1 MKAKEV
7 FLHALSLVGT
17 PYFYGAKNFVLTEA
31 FMQQMHKQYP
41 KTVTLSYMAKA
52 RRKKMIGRKCI
63 DCSGVFTDA
72 TGIQWG
78 SSQMYSRA
86 QKRLSVKEYQK
97 WADGVIVWR
106 SGHVG
111 VFGWLNGKP
120 VVVEAKG
127 IDYGTVISDFKPSQ
141 WSYGLT
147 FDFLQYEYAQEVVN
161 KTSKQANP
169 YNEPKIIVTSK
180 AQARKKKVTQYA
192 CNGNDAFWVQ
202 FELKEAGYDIA
213 VDGDFGPK
221 SLKALIDFQKSS
233 KLTQDGLCGANT
245 RKALKG

>member
-1 MKAKEV
+1 MTGTDV
-7 FLHALSLVGT
+7 FNHALTLVGT

-31 FMQQMHKQYP
+31 FMKQMHKQYP
-41 KTVTLSYMAKA
+41 KTVTLAYMAKA
-52 RRKKMIGRKCI
+52 RLKKLVGRKCI

-97 WADGVIVWR
+97 WAEGVVVWR
-106 SGHVG
+106 QGHVG
-111 VFGWLNGKP
+111 IFGWLNGKP

-141 WSYGLT
+141 WTYGLT
-147 FDFLQYEYAQEVVN
+147 FDFLKYDYAQEVIN
-161 KTSKQANP
+161 KTSKPANP
-169 YNEPKIIVTSK
+169 YSEPKIIVTSR
-180 AQARKKKVTQYA
+180 AQARKKKITQYA

-202 FELKEAGYDIA
+202 YELKEAGYNIA

-221 SLKALIDFQKSS
+221 SLAALIDFQKSS